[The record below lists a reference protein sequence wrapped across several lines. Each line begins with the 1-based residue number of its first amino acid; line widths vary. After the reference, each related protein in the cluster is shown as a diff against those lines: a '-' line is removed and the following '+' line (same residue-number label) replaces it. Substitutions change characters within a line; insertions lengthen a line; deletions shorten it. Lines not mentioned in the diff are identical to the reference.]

1 MESDK
6 LYQAIMQIRRASG
19 TNNKKAILGGFPEM
33 KNMLRTT
40 YSPYIQFGVT
50 PSESWI
56 TECGEEQ
63 FSEKTTYLLA
73 RLASGSLSGNS
84 ARIAIKNHLKELT
97 YNSGRLLLMILNKSF
112 DFGLAGKSINSVFP
126 DLVPSHPIQLA
137 KAFEERKC
145 RFPCFISPKLDGL
158 RSKYKDGE
166 FYSRQ
171 GHKFVGL
178 SSLKAEMHDLL
189 CALTGTGEPS
199 TLQFD
204 GELMVDGEHFNEIS
218 GKIRAFTEADNAH
231 YYIFDVP
238 NVEKPQHTR
247 LSILDNLAMSYR
259 YPHITFV
266 PHHTVLNMGMI
277 NTYYA
282 EFLND
287 GYEGAIVKQE
297 AGMYQDARTW
307 DWMKLKNTE
316 TADCRVTDIFEGE
329 GKYVGMVGGL
339 VVDFGGVAVRVGSGL
354 SDKQR
359 MYWWNDPEEV
369 IGRTVEVAYQEKT
382 PDGSMRHPRFKT
394 LRGDK

>member
-6 LYQAIMQIRRASG
+6 LYQAIVHVRQASG
-19 TNNKKAILGGFPEM
+19 MNKKKAILGGFPEM

-50 PSESWI
+50 PTEAWI
-56 TECGEEQ
+56 TESGEEQ
-63 FSEKTTYLLA
+63 FSEKTTWLLSA
-73 RLASGSLSGNS
+73 LANGDMSGNR
-84 ARIAIKNHLKELT
+84 ARAAIRAHLKELS
-97 YNSGRLLLMILNKSF
+97 YNSGRLLIMILNKTF
-112 DFGLAGKSINSVFP
+112 DFGLAIKSINDVFP
-126 DLVPSHPIQLA
+126 GLVPTHPIQLA
-137 KAFEERKC
+137 KAFEQRKC

-158 RSKYKDGE
+158 RSVYKNGE

-178 SSLKAEMHDLL
+178 SSLKLEMEDLMQQL
-189 CALTGTGEPS
+189 AFPC
-199 TLQFD
+199 QFD

-231 YYIFDVP
+231 YYIFDSP
-238 NVEKPQHTR
+238 SSEHPQHAR
-247 LSILDNLAMSYR
+247 LAFLDLLAARFR

-266 PHHTVLNMGMI
+266 PHTTVTTMADI
-277 NTYYA
+277 SVKYA
-282 EFLND
+282 EYLAE

-297 AGMYQDARTW
+297 SGMYQDSRTW

-359 MYWWNDPEEV
+359 MYWWNDPEEI
-369 IGRTVEVAYQEKT
+369 IGRVVEVAYQEKT
-382 PDGSMRHPRFKT
+382 PDGSMRHPRLKT

>member
-6 LYQAIMQIRRASG
+6 LYQAIIQIRRASG
-19 TNNKKAILGGFPEM
+19 MNNKKAILGGFPEM

-50 PSESWI
+50 PTEAWI
-56 TECGEEQ
+56 TESGEEQ
-63 FSEKTTYLLA
+63 FSEKTTWLLSA
-73 RLASGSLSGNS
+73 LANGDLSGNR
-84 ARIAIKNHLKELT
+84 ARAAIRAHLKELS
-97 YNSGRLLLMILNKSF
+97 YNSGRLLIMILNKTF
-112 DFGLAGKSINSVFP
+112 DFGLAIKSINDVFP
-126 DLVPSHPIQLA
+126 GLVPTHPIQLA
-137 KAFEERKC
+137 KAFEQRKC
-145 RFPCFISPKLDGL
+145 KFPCFISPKLDGL
-158 RSKYKDGE
+158 RSVYKNGE

-178 SSLKAEMHDLL
+178 SSLKLEMEDLMQQL
-189 CALTGTGEPS
+189 AVPC
-199 TLQFD
+199 QFD

-231 YYIFDVP
+231 YYIFDSP
-238 NVEKPQHTR
+238 NFEHPQHARLAFLDLLATR
-247 LSILDNLAMSYR
+247 YR
-259 YPHITFV
+259 YLHITFV
-266 PHHTVLNMGMI
+266 PHTTVTTMADI
-277 NTYYA
+277 SAKYA
-282 EFLND
+282 EYLAE

-297 AGMYQDARTW
+297 SGMYQDARTW
-307 DWMKLKNTE
+307 NWMKLKNTE
-316 TADCRVTDIFEGE
+316 TADCRVKDVFEGE

-359 MYWWNDPEEV
+359 MYWWNDPEEI
-369 IGRTVEVAYQEKT
+369 IGRMVEIAYQEKT

>member
-6 LYQAIMQIRRASG
+6 LYQAIIQIRRASG
-19 TNNKKAILGGFPEM
+19 MNNKKAILGGFPEM

-50 PSESWI
+50 PTESWI
-56 TECGEEQ
+56 TESGEEQ
-63 FSEKTTYLLA
+63 FSEKTTWLLSA
-73 RLASGSLSGNS
+73 LANGDLSGNR
-84 ARIAIKNHLKELT
+84 ARAAIRAHLKELS
-97 YNSGRLLLMILNKSF
+97 YNSGRLLIMILNKTF
-112 DFGLAGKSINSVFP
+112 DFGLAIKSINDVFP
-126 DLVPSHPIQLA
+126 GLVPTHPIQLA
-137 KAFEERKC
+137 KAFEPRKC
-145 RFPCFISPKLDGL
+145 KFPCFISPKLDGL
-158 RSKYKDGE
+158 RSVYKNGE

-178 SSLKAEMHDLL
+178 SSLKLEMEDLMQQL
-189 CALTGTGEPS
+189 AAPC
-199 TLQFD
+199 QFD

-238 NVEKPQHTR
+238 NFEHPQHARLAFLDLLATR
-247 LSILDNLAMSYR
+247 YR
-259 YPHITFV
+259 YLHITFV
-266 PHHTVLNMGMI
+266 PHTTVTTMADI
-277 NTYYA
+277 SAKYA
-282 EFLND
+282 EYLAE

-297 AGMYQDARTW
+297 SGMYQDARTW
-307 DWMKLKNTE
+307 NWMKLKNTE
-316 TADCRVTDIFEGE
+316 TADCRVKDIFEGE

-359 MYWWNDPEEV
+359 MYWWNDPEEI
-369 IGRTVEVAYQEKT
+369 IGRMVEIAYQEKT

>member
-6 LYQAIMQIRRASG
+6 LYQAIIQIRRASG
-19 TNNKKAILGGFPEM
+19 MNNKKAILGGFPEM

-50 PSESWI
+50 PTESWI
-56 TECGEEQ
+56 TESGEEQ
-63 FSEKTTYLLA
+63 FSEKTTWLLSA
-73 RLASGSLSGNS
+73 LANGDLSGNR
-84 ARIAIKNHLKELT
+84 ARAAIRAHLKELS
-97 YNSGRLLLMILNKSF
+97 YNSGCLLIMILNKTF
-112 DFGLAGKSINSVFP
+112 DFGLAIKSINDVFP
-126 DLVPSHPIQLA
+126 GLVPTHPIQLA
-137 KAFEERKC
+137 KAFEPRKC
-145 RFPCFISPKLDGL
+145 KFPCFISPKLDGL
-158 RSKYKDGE
+158 RSVYKNGE

-178 SSLKAEMHDLL
+178 SSLKLEMEDLMQQL
-189 CALTGTGEPS
+189 AVPC
-199 TLQFD
+199 QFD

-231 YYIFDVP
+231 YYIFDSP
-238 NVEKPQHTR
+238 NFEHPQHARLAFLDLLATR
-247 LSILDNLAMSYR
+247 YR
-259 YPHITFV
+259 YLHITFV
-266 PHHTVLNMGMI
+266 PHTTVTTMADI
-277 NTYYA
+277 SAKYA
-282 EFLND
+282 EYLAE

-297 AGMYQDARTW
+297 SGMYQDSRTW

-359 MYWWNDPEEV
+359 MYWWNDPEEI
-369 IGRTVEVAYQEKT
+369 IGRVVEVAYQEKT
-382 PDGSMRHPRFKT
+382 PDSSMRHPRFKT